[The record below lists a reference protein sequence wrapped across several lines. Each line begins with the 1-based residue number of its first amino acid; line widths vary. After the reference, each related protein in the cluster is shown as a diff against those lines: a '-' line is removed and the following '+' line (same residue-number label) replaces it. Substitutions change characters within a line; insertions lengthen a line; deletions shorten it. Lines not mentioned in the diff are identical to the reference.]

1 MELGKSDKSKDRRP
15 MGDDVDISPSSDD
28 ERWEKVC
35 KKPGNESLEP
45 RRISVPLPGSEA
57 QALTPAYRKMIKR
70 LDDKVELYKLH
81 VKQLNIAICHQL
93 NFDVVLLC

>member
-15 MGDDVDISPSSDD
+15 KGSDVDYSPSSDD
-28 ERWEKVC
+28 ERWEKVS
-35 KKPGNESLEP
+35 KKPGNDSLEP
-45 RRISVPLPGSEA
+45 RRISGPLPGSEA

-70 LDDKVELYKLH
+70 LDDKVACTSYM
-81 VKQLNIAICHQL
+81 LNTTICHQL